1 MEKLVQT
8 AREFCAWCKSEPGP
22 ESQEG
27 QEAHSLLARLYSQ
40 ALDLDAPAHYD
51 IDIEPDKV
59 GDDEWKAVYARAAAL
74 PFQYYS
80 SYFDPSTVPPEDH
93 EIGDLSDDIAD
104 IYRDLSA
111 GLALVD
117 AGHEAEAQWEFRF
130 SFLTHWGR
138 HASGAIRALHC
149 WYVDAYEF

>member
-1 MEKLVQT
+1 MDSLIST
-8 AREFCAWCKSEPGP
+8 AREFCTWCKSSP
-22 ESQEG
+22 ETKSAEG
-27 QEAHSLLARLYSQ
+27 RKAHSLLTRLYAE
-40 ALDLDAPAHYD
+40 ALELDEPATYNA
-51 IDIEPDKV
+51 DIESGRVNDE
-59 GDDEWKAVYARAAAL
+59 EWKEVYARAAAL

-80 SYFDPSTVPPEDH
+80 SQFDPSDVEPEGH
-93 EIGDLSDDIAD
+93 EIGDLADDVAD
-104 IYRDLSA
+104 IYRDLSE

-117 AGHEAEAQWEFRF
+117 AGHIDEAQWAMRF

>member
-1 MEKLVQT
+1 MDDLIST
-8 AREFCAWCKSEPGP
+8 AQEFCNWCRSEPGT
-22 ESQEG
+22 ESDEG
-27 QEAHSLLARLYSQ
+27 QKVHSLLTRLYSE
-40 ALDLDAPAHYD
+40 ALTLDEPEEYD
-51 IDIEPDKV
+51 PDIKSDRVSDE
-59 GDDEWKAVYARAAAL
+59 EWKEVYARAAAL

-80 SYFDPSTVPPEDH
+80 SYFDPSEVEPEGH
-93 EIGDLSDDIAD
+93 EIGDLADDVAD
-104 IYRDLSA
+104 IYRDLTK

-117 AGHEAEAQWEFRF
+117 AGHIAEAQWELWF